1 MRYKENHT
9 LLNKD
14 TYKLYFATSS
24 YEFYYYGSNYVDR
37 PYVGGNNYDVSQNIT
52 SFTLHYVDSYTDTN
66 TFLSNIYPNKDSTK
80 ALINCSLIKLDDYF
94 SIIYCTLTS
103 DEIENLSESNNSFLS
118 YDILCGEREILAYNN
133 NFFNL

>member
-37 PYVGGNNYDVSQNIT
+37 PYVGENNYYFSKNVT
-52 SFTLHYVDSYTDTN
+52 SFTLYYIDSYTDTN
-66 TFLSNIYPNKDSTK
+66 TFLSKIYPSKNSEKLLS
-80 ALINCSLIKLDDYF
+80 NCSLIKLDYYYSLIYF
-94 SIIYCTLTS
+94 TLTS
-103 DEIENLSESNNSFLS
+103 D
-118 YDILCGEREILAYNN
+118 
-133 NFFNL
+133 